1 MPGPQSCFFRPCA
14 TPPADAEA
22 ASHKLL
28 VRGGF
33 IRQVGAGL
41 WTFLP
46 LGWRVHQK
54 VVQIIREEINAIGGQ
69 EMLEPVLT
77 PAELWETSGRI
88 GIPIVFKLKDRAGR
102 DFVLPFSHEE
112 TMTFHA
118 RELQS
123 YKQLPQLWY
132 HFSTKERDEPRPR
145 GGLLRVRE
153 FIMKDSY
160 SFDRDEAGLDRSF
173 DAHKGAYER
182 IWERCGLEAYYVE
195 AESGIMGGRESSG
208 FMAPAESGENIL
220 VRCENG
226 DYFADYD
233 AARGIPRA
241 PDVPRAAGPAGGGRD
256 AGRGDDRGAGGASSA
271 STRPRRRRR
280 CRSWSASGWCWRS
293 IRGDDRLSEEKLVTA
308 LGEAYRPDDG
318 GRDQGGRSA
327 PAAARSGRSAVTVDV
342 VADEAL
348 REGQFVAGANRDGW
362 HLRGV
367 RRAAT
372 TTRSSRTSGRR
383 TPATRARCAAASC
396 IEQPAIEL
404 GHIFK
409 LGTFYS
415 VPFGATFL
423 DEDGEEK
430 PLVMGSYGIGPART
444 MAAIVEQHH
453 DDKGIQW
460 PASVAPYDVHIV
472 VLPGLEE
479 HARGGR
485 RRARRG
491 RLRRA
496 ARRPRCACGG
506 EVRGRRSDRLPGARD
521 RRAKGGGRRY
531 GGRSRARE
539 GGRQRGERGRARL
552 DSAREARL
560 MARKRRFSDDAVRP
574 DDRAA
579 DGRRPAH
586 VPLARG
592 EDEALGGLPEPPR
605 ARQPSGSVGRRDQ
618 DARACARRRGRALP
632 RVPPARDH
640 RPARAHAGPDRQ
652 AVPALQHVAG
662 TIAATGRGAA
672 WLAR

>member
-1 MPGPQSCFFRPCA
+1 MIVRASQLFLPTLRDA
-14 TPPADAEA
+14 PADAEA

-77 PAELWETSGRI
+77 PAELWETSGRV
-88 GIPIVFKLKDRAGR
+88 GIPIVFKLKDRYGR

-173 DAHKGAYER
+173 DAHKAAYER
-182 IWERCGLEAYYVE
+182 IWERCGLEAHYVV

-208 FMAPAESGENIL
+208 FMAPAESGENTL
-220 VRCENG
+220 VSCENG
-226 DYFADYD
+226 DYYADYD

-241 PDVPRAAGPAGGGRD
+241 PKFPEPLDQPDEVETPGVGTIEALAELLGIDPAATSKAMPVMVGE
-256 AGRGDDRGAGGASSA
+256 
-271 STRPRRRRR
+271 RPVL
-280 CRSWSASGWCWRS
+280 AL
-293 IRGDDRLSEEKLVTA
+293 IRGDDRLNEEKLVTE
-308 LGEAYRPDDG
+308 LGEAYRPMTDEEIRTVFGAG
-318 GRDQGGRSA
+318 GGSLG
-327 PAAARSGRSAVTVDV
+327 PVAVTVDI

-367 RRAAT
+367 EA
-372 TTRSSRTSGRR
+372 GRDYKPHFADIR
-383 TPATRARCAAASC
+383 QANAGDACPVCGGKLA
-396 IEQPAIEL
+396 EQTAIEL

-415 VPFGATFL
+415 LRFGATFL

-453 DDKGIQW
+453 DERGIAW
-460 PASVAPYDVHIV
+460 PRSVAPYDVHIV
-472 VLPGLEE
+472 ALPGTES
-479 HARGGR
+479 HAEQ
-485 RRARRG
+485 
-491 RLRRA
+491 A
-496 ARRPRCACGG
+496 ATA
-506 EVRGRRSDRLPGARD
+506 
-521 RRAKGGGRRY
+521 
-531 GGRSRARE
+531 
-539 GGRQRGERGRARL
+539 L
-552 DSAREARL
+552 DEAGFDVL
-560 MARKRRFSDDAVRP
+560 L
-574 DDRAA
+574 DDRDARAGEKFADADLIGCPFRVTVGRKAA
-579 DGRRPAH
+579 EDGTVDLRER
-586 VPLARG
+586 ARG
-592 EDEALGGLPEPPR
+592 ED
-605 ARQPSGSVGRRDQ
+605 
-618 DARACARRRGRALP
+618 DAVKVSELVSAVRGKMS
-632 RVPPARDH
+632 
-640 RPARAHAGPDRQ
+640 
-652 AVPALQHVAG
+652 
-662 TIAATGRGAA
+662 
-672 WLAR
+672 

>member
-1 MPGPQSCFFRPCA
+1 MIVRASQLFLPTLRE
-14 TPPADAEA
+14 PPADAEA
-22 ASHKLL
+22 ASHQLL

-33 IRQVGAGL
+33 VRQVGAGL
-41 WTFLP
+41 FTFLP

-54 VVQIIREEINAIGGQ
+54 VAQIIREEIDAIGGQ

-88 GIPIVFKLKDRAGR
+88 RIPIVFKLKDRAGR

-160 SFDRDEAGLDRSF
+160 SFDRDEAGLDKSF

-208 FMAPAESGENIL
+208 FMAPAESGENVL

-226 DYFADYD
+226 DYYADYD

-241 PDVPRAAGPAGGGRD
+241 PEFLEPLDRPEEVETPRVTTIEGLAEFLRIDPAATSKAMPVMVGE
-256 AGRGDDRGAGGASSA
+256 
-271 STRPRRRRR
+271 RPVL
-280 CRSWSASGWCWRS
+280 AL

-308 LGEAYRPDDG
+308 LGEGYRPMTDEEIRTVFGAG
-318 GRDQGGRSA
+318 GGSLG
-327 PAAARSGRSAVTVDV
+327 PVAVTIDI

-348 REGQFVAGANRDGW
+348 REGQYVAGANRDGW

-367 RRAAT
+367 QA
-372 TTRSSRTSGRR
+372 GRDYKPDFADIR
-383 TPATRARCAAASC
+383 QANEGDACVVC
-396 IEQPAIEL
+396 GGKLLEQPAIEL

-415 VPFGATFL
+415 VRFGATFL

-430 PLVMGSYGIGPART
+430 PLVMGSYGIGPGRT

-453 DDKGIQW
+453 DERGIQW

-472 VLPGLEE
+472 ALPGLVEQAE
-479 HARGGR
+479 SLASQLDAAGFDILLDDRDARAGEKFADADLIGCPLRVTVGR
-485 RRARRG
+485 KLAG
-491 RLRRA
+491 EGTVDLR
-496 ARRPRCACGG
+496 
-506 EVRGRRSDRLPGARD
+506 E
-521 RRAKGGGRRY
+521 RAKG
-531 GGRSRARE
+531 E
-539 GGRQRGERGRARL
+539 
-552 DSAREARL
+552 DN
-560 MARKRRFSDDAVRP
+560 AV
-574 DDRAA
+574 
-579 DGRRPAH
+579 
-586 VPLARG
+586 
-592 EDEALGGLPEPPR
+592 
-605 ARQPSGSVGRRDQ
+605 SVGELVSTVREKL
-618 DARACARRRGRALP
+618 G
-632 RVPPARDH
+632 
-640 RPARAHAGPDRQ
+640 
-652 AVPALQHVAG
+652 
-662 TIAATGRGAA
+662 
-672 WLAR
+672 